1 MKSLR
6 LLTRPAAGLPR
17 TAVILSTGFFFVF
30 MGASAFQQ
38 FLIPYLT
45 DKGVTSAFQASTI
58 LALVYISFLVWR
70 AVVAYTLYY
79 LGEYWSTVLGATTYS
94 LFALA
99 AFTLNRFELLLIA
112 AGMWGWGA
120 AAMWISSTTQLLDA
134 TAATHYG
141 RASGLLYTATTGGQ
155 AIGVLL
161 LGLLMSVTRVEFGPP
176 VAAAITGIG
185 VAAFLFLPYQ
195 HTKRVKPRLAPVFQ
209 VLTVPRTG
217 LAALFLF
224 LSSLAFGLIL
234 GSFSQIIGSGQ
245 GHGMLALIT
254 AGYWIVRIFGSYAG
268 GFIADW
274 LGREQVLILSFGIAG
289 LGLLLPTFSGG
300 TVTMSIAA
308 LAMGLLNSTVPVAT
322 NAMIGDLTTFSNR
335 HLAIASLFVW
345 RDLGVGIAIL
355 AGAAIISLIGSE
367 QLIFGVFGVAFL
379 VSAGFAYWLKGQP
392 IVKMN

>member
-1 MKSLR
+1 MKAIRFLA
-6 LLTRPAAGLPR
+6 RPAAGMPR
-17 TAVILSTGFFFVF
+17 AVVILSLGFFFVF

-45 DKGVTSAFQASTI
+45 DKGVTNAFQASTV
-58 LALVYISFLVWR
+58 LAVVYISFLVWR

-79 LGEYWSTVLGATTYS
+79 LGEYWSTVLGAATYS
-94 LFALA
+94 LFAVG
-99 AFTLNRFELLLIA
+99 AFVLDRFELLLIA
-112 AGMWGWGA
+112 AALWGWGA
-120 AAMWISSTTQLLDA
+120 AAMWISSTTQLLDV
-134 TAATHYG
+134 TANTHYG
-141 RASGLLYTATTGGQ
+141 RASGLLYTATTAGQ
-155 AIGVLL
+155 AIGVLF
-161 LGLLMSVTRVEFGPP
+161 LGALMTVTNVEFGPP
-176 VAAAITGIG
+176 VAAVITAFG
-185 VAAFLFLPYQ
+185 VAIFLLLPYQ
-195 HTKRVKPRLAPVFQ
+195 HTKRVKPRLAPIFR

-245 GHGMLALIT
+245 GHGALALIT
-254 AGYWIVRIFGSYAG
+254 AGYWITRIFGSYIG

-274 LGREQVLILSFGIAG
+274 LGREHVLILSFGLAG
-289 LGLLLPTFSGG
+289 VGLLLPALFGG
-300 TVTMSIAA
+300 MVAMSIAA

-355 AGAAIISLIGSE
+355 AGAAIITTVGSE
-367 QLIFGVFGVAFL
+367 QLLFGAFGVAFL
-379 VSAGFAYWLKGQP
+379 ASAGFANWLRGQP
-392 IVKMN
+392 IAKMA

>member
-1 MKSLR
+1 M
-6 LLTRPAAGLPR
+6 
-17 TAVILSTGFFFVF
+17 
-30 MGASAFQQ
+30 
-38 FLIPYLT
+38 
-45 DKGVTSAFQASTI
+45 
-58 LALVYISFLVWR
+58 
-70 AVVAYTLYY
+70 
-79 LGEYWSTVLGATTYS
+79 
-94 LFALA
+94 
-99 AFTLNRFELLLIA
+99 
-112 AGMWGWGA
+112 
-120 AAMWISSTTQLLDA
+120 
-134 TAATHYG
+134 
-141 RASGLLYTATTGGQ
+141 
-155 AIGVLL
+155 
-161 LGLLMSVTRVEFGPP
+161 
-176 VAAAITGIG
+176 
-185 VAAFLFLPYQ
+185 
-195 HTKRVKPRLAPVFQ
+195 
-209 VLTVPRTG
+209 
-217 LAALFLF
+217 
-224 LSSLAFGLIL
+224 
-234 GSFSQIIGSGQ
+234 
-245 GHGMLALIT
+245 
-254 AGYWIVRIFGSYAG
+254 RIFGSYAG